1 MTPPPN
7 PGQRP
12 NPDLSDEVEA
22 FLKSVQQKQ
31 GQQRRTQPRQP
42 ARRPSK
48 PVMAEVVPAPVLAP
62 VVPTLVSEGGGF
74 GRGASI
80 SGDAVAKEAEGVG
93 QQAQALGSEIDLT
106 DERVAEQLH
115 NKFDHQLGQFGS
127 SQSAS
132 DDTTEA
138 TSQRDG
144 GSMDLATDLRRML
157 SDPYEVRRAIVLS
170 EILNPPVDRW

>member
-1 MTPPPN
+1 MTPPPER
-7 PGQRP
+7 GQRP

-42 ARRPSK
+42 PRRPSQ
-48 PVMAEVVPAPVLAP
+48 PVMAEVVESPVLAP

-80 SGDAVAKEAEGVG
+80 SGDSVAKEAESVG
-93 QQAQALGSEIDLT
+93 QQAQALGSAIDLT

-144 GSMDLATDLRRML
+144 CSMDLATDLRRML